1 MSKRIL
7 AALLVPVLCLGIAA
21 CGGEP
26 AAPQEAEPEQQAAE
40 QQAAE
45 QPVEEPAAQPLEDD
59 AIMDVVE
66 EACPI
71 RLSAATDIK
80 LSGEHDGMRTVTFGS
95 EYGDFSY
102 TIDAY
107 TGQIVDKVEP
117 QIEASETDGDPV
129 VAAISAC
136 FASLDGFDGTA
147 ENVVATVSGEGG
159 EQYVEVTFDWR
170 GESYDMVYDIATG
183 EITQK

>member
-7 AALLVPVLCLGIAA
+7 AFLLVPVLCLGIAA

-40 QQAAE
+40 Q
-45 QPVEEPAAQPLEDD
+45 PVEEPAAQPLEDD
-59 AIMDVVE
+59 AILDVVE

-80 LSGEHDGMRTVTFGS
+80 LSAEHDGVRTVTFGS

-102 TIDAY
+102 TIDAF

-117 QIEASETDGDPV
+117 QIEAGETDGDPV

-136 FASLDGFDGTA
+136 FATLDGFDGTA

-159 EQYVEVTFDWR
+159 EQSGR
-170 GESYDMVYDIATG
+170 GVAEA
-183 EITQK
+183 EPAQKL

>member
-7 AALLVPVLCLGIAA
+7 AFLLVPVLCLGIAA

-40 QQAAE
+40 QEVE
-45 QPVEEPAAQPLEDD
+45 QPAAQPLDDD
-59 AIMDVVE
+59 AILDVVE

-71 RLSAATDIK
+71 RLSAATGIK
-80 LSGEHDGMRTVTFGS
+80 LSGEQDGVRTVTFGS

-102 TIDAY
+102 TIDAF

-117 QIEASETDGDPV
+117 QIEAGETDGDPV

-136 FASLDGFDGTA
+136 FATLDGFDGTA

>member
-7 AALLVPVLCLGIAA
+7 AFLLVPVLCLGIAA

-40 QQAAE
+40 QEVE
-45 QPVEEPAAQPLEDD
+45 QPAAQPLDDD
-59 AIMDVVE
+59 AILDVVE

-80 LSGEHDGMRTVTFGS
+80 LSAEHDGVRTVTFGS

-102 TIDAY
+102 TIDAF

-117 QIEASETDGDPV
+117 QIEESETAGDPV

-136 FASLDGFDGTA
+136 FATLDGFDGTA

>member
-7 AALLVPVLCLGIAA
+7 AFLLVPVLCLGIAA

-40 QQAAE
+40 QEVE
-45 QPVEEPAAQPLEDD
+45 QPAAQPLDDD
-59 AIMDVVE
+59 AILDVVE

-71 RLSAATDIK
+71 RLSAATGIK
-80 LSGEHDGMRTVTFGS
+80 LSGEQDGVRTVTFGS

-159 EQYVEVTFDWR
+159 EQYVEITFDWR

>member
-7 AALLVPVLCLGIAA
+7 AFLLVPVLCLGIAA

-40 QQAAE
+40 Q
-45 QPVEEPAAQPLEDD
+45 PVEEPAAQPLEDD
-59 AIMDVVE
+59 AILDVVE

-71 RLSAATDIK
+71 RLSAATGIK
-80 LSGEHDGMRTVTFGS
+80 LSGEQDGVRTVTFGS

-102 TIDAY
+102 TIDAF

-117 QIEASETDGDPV
+117 QIEAGETDGDPV

-136 FASLDGFDGTA
+136 FATLDGFDGTA

>member
-7 AALLVPVLCLGIAA
+7 AFLLVPVLCLGIAA

-40 QQAAE
+40 QEVE
-45 QPVEEPAAQPLEDD
+45 QPAAQPLDDD
-59 AIMDVVE
+59 AILDVVE

-71 RLSAATDIK
+71 RLSAATGIK
-80 LSGEHDGMRTVTFGS
+80 LSGEQDGVRTVTFGS

-117 QIEASETDGDPV
+117 QIEAGETGGDPV

-136 FASLDGFDGTA
+136 FATLDGFDGTA